1 MRFAARRY
9 GSVQSVARF
18 MSELNVAGVVI
29 AILAGIC
36 GGTNASA
43 QEVSGR
49 VLSPQRIQSITSAV
63 DGEAIIANTKTT
75 DDWLSY
81 GLDYSESRY
90 SKLSQINT
98 ESVKNLG
105 LKWTYNLES
114 LRGVEATPL
123 VVDGIMYVSASWSVV
138 HAIDVRTGK
147 RIWTYDPEVPRQNG
161 YKGCCD
167 VVNRGVAL
175 YKGKVFVGS
184 YDGRLVAID
193 AATGKK
199 SWERDTVVDHSH
211 SYTITGA
218 PRVVKGKV
226 IIGNGGAEY
235 GARGYITAYDA
246 ETGAQA
252 WRWFVVP
259 GDPSK
264 PYEDESMEAA
274 AKTWDP
280 AGKYWINGGG
290 GTAWDAMAYDP
301 DLNLL
306 YIGTGNGAPWTR
318 NLRSP
323 GGGDNLYLAS
333 IVALNPDT
341 GKYIWHYQE
350 TPGDNWDYTSTQQ
363 MILADITLNGQAR
376 KVILHAPKNGF
387 FFVIDRTNGKFIS
400 AKNYVDVN
408 WASGYDASGRP
419 IEVAEARGDKSF
431 DSIPGPYGA
440 HNWHPMSFNPQ
451 TGFVY
456 IPAQNVPMN
465 LTPQKNWTHNVSTPG
480 NPMSGLGWNL
490 GFDVN
495 TTPPKSLP
503 FGRLIAWDPVKQE
516 QAWKQDYVSPWNGG
530 TLTTAGNLVFQGTA
544 DGRFVA
550 YNAKTGE
557 KLWESSTGTGVV
569 AGPATYVVDGTQYVS
584 VAVGWG
590 GVYGESQRATDKE
603 GPGTVFTFAV
613 GGKAPLP
620 EFAKYQIGGLLE
632 GVKYDAANVGPGAQ
646 LYVSHCA
653 FCHGVPGVDKG
664 GNIKNLG
671 YSGSETIANLK
682 DIVFK
687 GPFTSLG
694 MPDFTNRLSED
705 DVVKIQAFIQGT
717 ADAIRPKR

>member
-1 MRFAARRY
+1 MKFRAYYYCFAQFVTRFLCKSNVTRVAIAMLAALCC
-9 GSVQSVARF
+9 G
-18 MSELNVAGVVI
+18 AG
-29 AILAGIC
+29 
-36 GGTNASA
+36 ASA
-43 QEVSGR
+43 EEASGKVS
-49 VLSPQRIQSITSAV
+49 SPQRIKSITSAI
-63 DGEAIIANTKTT
+63 DGEAIIANAKTT
-75 DDWLSY
+75 KDWLSY

-105 LKWTYNLES
+105 LKWTYSLES

-123 VVDGIMYVSASWSVV
+123 VVDGIMYVTASWSVV

-147 RIWTYDPEVPRQNG
+147 RIWTYDPEVPRQGG

-175 YKGKVFVGS
+175 YKGKVFVAS

-199 SWERDTVVDHSH
+199 IWEKDTIIDHSH
-211 SYTITGA
+211 SYTVTGA

-226 IIGNGGAEY
+226 LIGNGGAEY
-235 GARGYITAYDA
+235 GARGYITAYEA

-264 PYEDESMEAA
+264 PFEDESMEAA

-290 GTAWDAMAYDP
+290 GTPWDAMAYDP

-306 YIGTGNGAPWTR
+306 YIGTGNGSPWNR

-323 GGGDNLYLAS
+323 SGGDNLYLAS

-341 GKYIWHYQE
+341 GKYVWHYQE
-350 TPGDNWDYTSTQQ
+350 TPGDNWDFTSTQQ
-363 MILADITLNGQAR
+363 IILANITLNGQAR

-408 WASGYDASGRP
+408 WATGYDERGRP
-419 IEVAEARGDKSF
+419 IETAEARGDKPF
-431 DSIPGPYGA
+431 DAIPSPYGA

-451 TGFVY
+451 TGLAY
-456 IPAQNVPMN
+456 IPAQHVPLN
-465 LTPQKNWTHNVSTPG
+465 LTGQKNWTHNVSKPG

-490 GFDVN
+490 GFDLN
-495 TTPPKSLP
+495 TTPPKSQP

-516 QAWKQDYVSPWNGG
+516 LAWKQDYVSPWNGG

-544 DGRFVA
+544 DGRLVA

-569 AGPATYVVDGTQYVS
+569 AGPATYVVDGTQYIS

-603 GPGTVFTFAV
+603 GLGTVFTFAI
-613 GGKAPLP
+613 GGKASPP
-620 EFAKYQIGGLLE
+620 EFTEYQIGGLLE
-632 GVKYDAANVGPGAQ
+632 GVKYDPANVDPGAL
-646 LYVSHCA
+646 LYISHCG

-671 YSGSETIANLK
+671 YSSRDTIANLK

-687 GPFTSLG
+687 GPFDSLG
-694 MPDFTNRLSED
+694 MPDFTGRLSED

-717 ADAIRPKR
+717 ADALRPKR